1 MILDT
6 SAIVAIVLR
15 EPGFEGLLSKIE
27 QAALVAVGTPTLTE
41 CLMVLSS
48 RLRVDARVVIR
59 SVLMRMNAH
68 VIPFTEEHSDAAADA
83 FLKFGRG
90 RHPAG
95 LNFGDCL
102 SYATAAVSGLPLL
115 YTGSDFTRTD
125 IPAA

>member
-6 SAIVAIVLR
+6 SAIVAILLR

-27 QAALVAVGTPTLTE
+27 QAAVVAVGTPTLTE
-41 CLMVLSS
+41 CSMVLSS
-48 RLRVDARVVIR
+48 RLRVHARLVIR

-68 VIPFTEEHSDAAADA
+68 VIPFTEEHFDAAVDA
-83 FLKFGRG
+83 FLRFGRG
-90 RHPAG
+90 RHAAG

-102 SYATAAVSGLPLL
+102 SYAMASVSGLPLL
-115 YTGSDFTRTD
+115 YTGNGFPRTD